1 MDTIELDHR
10 PVALIFRSP
19 LFNASEGFVQAQAAG
34 LVRYQPV
41 VLGLEHKGHV
51 VAPLR
56 HRLLI
61 PESRLARWRMACGD
75 MTPVLHR
82 LEALRPKVIHAHFGP
97 DGLRA
102 LPLARALGL
111 PLITSLRGYDV
122 HLRKAALIA
131 SGQCSWIAY
140 ALGEAR
146 LQRRG
151 ALFLAVSDALR
162 RRAIAR
168 GFPEDR
174 TLTHYNGVDLDRF
187 RPGPCA
193 VRERVVLHVGR
204 LVEKKGTL
212 ALIRAFAAIAAA
224 QPDARLEIYG
234 DGPLR
239 PQLEREAAGL
249 GVGERIAFCGHT
261 SADHVAA
268 RLRSAWLL
276 AAPSCTAANG
286 DGEGLPNVVVE
297 AAASGLPVI
306 GTRHA
311 GIPEAVRDGETGLLV
326 PESSVAQLS
335 EALLRLLGDAEMQAA
350 FGRSA
355 RQWAEEQFD
364 AASQARRLELLYDEM
379 SLGYARSGS
388 NSPSDQS
395 SCAAAI
401 QMRSPA
407 A

>member
-19 LFNASEGFVQAQAAG
+19 LFNASEGFVQAQAAA

-51 VAPLR
+51 IAPLHR
-56 HRLLI
+56 RLLI
-61 PESRLARWRMACGD
+61 PESRLSRWRMVCGD

-82 LEALRPKVIHAHFGP
+82 VEALRPKLIHAHFGP

-111 PLITSLRGYDV
+111 PLVTSLRGYDV
-122 HLRKAALIA
+122 HLGKSALIA
-131 SGQCSWIAY
+131 SGRWSWIAY
-140 ALGEAR
+140 ALGQAR

-162 RRAIAR
+162 RRALAR
-168 GFPEDR
+168 GFPEER

-187 RPGPCA
+187 RPDPYA
-193 VRERVVLHVGR
+193 VRERVVLHVAR

-212 ALIRAFAAIAAA
+212 TLIRAFAGIAAA

-239 PQLEREAAGL
+239 QQLEREAAALGL
-249 GVGERIAFCGHT
+249 GERIAFCGHA
-261 SADHVAA
+261 SADKVSA
-268 RLRSAWLL
+268 RMRSASLH
-276 AAPSCTAANG
+276 ASPSCTAANG

-306 GTRHA
+306 ATCHA

-326 PESSVAQLS
+326 PEASVGPLG
-335 EALLRLLGDAEMQAA
+335 EALLRLLGNAGMQRA
-350 FGRSA
+350 FGRAA
-355 RQWAEEQFD
+355 REMAVERFD
-364 AASQARRLELLYDEM
+364 AGAQARRLELLYDEL
-379 SLGYARSGS
+379 SLAYAASGS

>member
-1 MDTIELDHR
+1 MDTIELDDR

-51 VAPLR
+51 IAPLR
-56 HRLLI
+56 HRLLM
-61 PESRLARWRMACGD
+61 PESRLSRWRMACGD

-82 LEALRPKVIHAHFGP
+82 VASLHPKVIHAHFGP

-111 PLITSLRGYDV
+111 PLITGLRGYDV
-122 HLRKAALIA
+122 HLHKSALIA
-131 SGQCSWIAY
+131 SGRWSWIAY

-146 LQRRG
+146 LQRHG

-162 RRAIAR
+162 RRALAR

-187 RPGPCA
+187 RPGSGA
-193 VRERVVLHVGR
+193 ARERIVLHVGR

-212 ALIRAFAAIAAA
+212 TLIRAFAAIAAA
-224 QPDARLEIYG
+224 QSDARLEIYG

-239 PQLEREAAGL
+239 PQLEREAATLGL
-249 GVGERIAFCGHT
+249 GERIAFCGHA
-261 SADHVAA
+261 SADMVA
-268 RLRSAWLL
+268 RRMRSAWLL
-276 AAPSCTAANG
+276 AVPSCTAVNG

-306 GTRHA
+306 GTDHA
-311 GIPEAVRDGETGLLV
+311 GIPEAVGHGQTGLLV
-326 PESSVAQLS
+326 PEGDVGSLA
-335 EALLRLLGDAEMQAA
+335 EALKRLLGDAEMQAA

-355 RQWAEEQFD
+355 RQLAEERFD
-364 AASQARRLELLYDEM
+364 ASSQARRLEQLYDEL
-379 SLGYARSGS
+379 SLAYAPSGS